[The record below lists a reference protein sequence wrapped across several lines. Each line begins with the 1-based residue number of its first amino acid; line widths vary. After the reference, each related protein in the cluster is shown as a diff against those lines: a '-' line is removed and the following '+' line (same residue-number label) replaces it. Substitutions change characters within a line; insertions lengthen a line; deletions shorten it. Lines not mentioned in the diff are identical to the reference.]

1 MIVNLTWPSM
11 KLQLYGLWNEVQF
24 PNVFIQTEKRITVI
38 LNLAKDAQVLSIC
51 LLKDETG

>member
-1 MIVNLTWPSM
+1 MIVNLTWLSM

-24 PNVFIQTEKRITVI
+24 PNVFIQTEKRITVT

-51 LLKDETG
+51 LLKDETS